1 MVGDLFL
8 QVDLLPVVVLEEDI
22 EVAIEL
28 TLDWRL
34 SYLVHP
40 FLEMAD
46 SQCWEEELNVAWL
59 VLLEVVGLFMDRLE
73 VPIPI
78 RLFLVLVSKQE
89 LMSLNLAEII

>member
-1 MVGDLFL
+1 M
-8 QVDLLPVVVLEEDI
+8 
-22 EVAIEL
+22 
-28 TLDWRL
+28 
-34 SYLVHP
+34 
-40 FLEMAD
+40 
-46 SQCWEEELNVAWL
+46 AWL